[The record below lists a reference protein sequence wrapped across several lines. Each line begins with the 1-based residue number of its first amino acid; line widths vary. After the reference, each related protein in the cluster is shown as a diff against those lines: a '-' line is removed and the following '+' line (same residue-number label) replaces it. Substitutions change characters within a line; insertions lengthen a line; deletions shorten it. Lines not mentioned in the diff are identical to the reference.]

1 MKLKRNIAISDTG
14 YLFNPS
20 TGESFAVNPIGLE
33 VLSLMKQDL
42 LYEEISGRILDKYET
57 DRATFEKDFADFM
70 SMLKLNLLIDD
81 DEEA

>member
-42 LYEEISGRILDKYET
+42 SYEEISGRILDNYEA